1 MIEWIKPIRVLIK
14 TIVILGTGEFLFFLL
29 MYGFPESV
37 GVLIGTGGALV
48 NLFSL
53 WYDINEMVKRKSTK
67 GWLKGFLGRYSMSAF
82 VLLVSGLI
90 SLTNLIGAFLG
101 LMNLKIAAYV
111 AGRWLD

>member
-1 MIEWIKPIRVLIK
+1 M
-14 TIVILGTGEFLFFLL
+14 FFLL
-29 MYGFPESV
+29 VYGFSESL
-37 GVLIGTGGALV
+37 GILIGTGGALI

-67 GWLKGFLGRYSMSAF
+67 GWLKGFLGRYSMNAF
-82 VLLVSGLI
+82 VLLISGLI

>member
-1 MIEWIKPIRVLIK
+1 
-14 TIVILGTGEFLFFLL
+14 
-29 MYGFPESV
+29 MYGLPESV
-37 GVLIGTGGALV
+37 GVLIGTGGALI

-53 WYDINEMVKRKSTK
+53 WYDINEMVKKESTR

-82 VLLVSGLI
+82 VLLISGLI

>member
-1 MIEWIKPIRVLIK
+1 MIEWTKPIKVLIK
-14 TIVILGTGEFLFFLL
+14 TIVILGIGEFLFFLL
-29 MYGFPESV
+29 VYGFSESL
-37 GVLIGTGGALV
+37 GILIGTGGALI

-53 WYDINEMVKRKSTK
+53 WYDINEMAKRKSTK
-67 GWLKGFLGRYSMSAF
+67 RWLKGFLGRYSMNAF
-82 VLLVSGLI
+82 VLVISGLI